1 MRNHAGGN
9 HLLGGN
15 LRKARSDGWAPR
27 LVRSVQPPPP
37 RDLHPLLLEREYW
50 RGRLEEQRSTRPFLL
65 ITPRPD
71 LSTRSCEVQEIR
83 FRAHDGVRIWGLV
96 GRCPFLRNDQP
107 AALRLVGAAEAPRID
122 VATVEQGRT
131 EFVVQIPA
139 GRRLVDRVLDALR
152 LRQIA
157 AAYAHID
164 ASRVA
169 FLEDGA
175 RSVPDEVRIVDKLC
189 SGGLIR

>member
-1 MRNHAGGN
+1 M
-9 HLLGGN
+9 
-15 LRKARSDGWAPR
+15 
-27 LVRSVQPPPP
+27 RSVQPSPH

-96 GRCPFLRNDQP
+96 GRCPFLRDAQP
-107 AALRLVGAAEAPRID
+107 AALRLVGAAEPPQID

-157 AAYAHID
+157 AEYARID
-164 ASRVA
+164 ADQVA
-169 FLEDGA
+169 FSGDEGRRL
-175 RSVPDEVRIVDKLC
+175 PDEVRIADRLF
-189 SGGLIR
+189 SGGLMR